1 MLIQEGLTQLKILR
15 KRMSSINEDIA
26 KYAVWCNKRNH
37 PLGKVGTDT
46 YDKKTAEEAVRSL
59 VQQANDLAARYE
71 QIKLAI
77 ERTNLVTEIEVNGT
91 VMTIAEALH
100 LKREGIDQKKDMLG
114 AVERAA
120 SYAYRQ
126 VESYNHDQELSK
138 DAKADLWYLI
148 SPAVIDSTKLFIDSF
163 INEADGKLQIA
174 NATVHLIGI
183 D

>member
-71 QIKLAI
+71 QI
-77 ERTNLVTEIEVNGT
+77 
-91 VMTIAEALH
+91 
-100 LKREGIDQKKDMLG
+100 
-114 AVERAA
+114 
-120 SYAYRQ
+120 S
-126 VESYNHDQELSK
+126 SLSS
-138 DAKADLWYLI
+138 ARI
-148 SPAVIDSTKLFIDSF
+148 SLPRSRSMGL
-163 INEADGKLQIA
+163 L
-174 NATVHLIGI
+174 
-183 D
+183 